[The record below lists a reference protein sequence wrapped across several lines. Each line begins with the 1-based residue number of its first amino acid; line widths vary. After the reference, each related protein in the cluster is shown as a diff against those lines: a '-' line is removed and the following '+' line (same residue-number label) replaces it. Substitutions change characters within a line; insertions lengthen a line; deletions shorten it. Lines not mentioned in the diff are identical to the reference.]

1 MARMEREAG
10 CGKQA
15 SGGAEKMRGE
25 EDILRAP
32 VRFARQLLAGV
43 PYRTAVRITLFP
55 KYDNR
60 TMLANAPT
68 PNAIQASSTSPNFRL
83 ESFSANMS
91 INIRFPNDIQAAFTD
106 PLLTKNSGHDCM
118 ERSRRPNS
126 FALWANISTISP
138 LRFLNA
144 LKNSQPPS
152 DELTFK
158 ITPGLGG
165 TSQRAITVGA
175 RVTFEQ
181 VYQFAD
187 DNDSIPIGGY
197 AHTVGVSGG
206 WMTAYTI
213 TLIFAFYLT
222 TEIEQGAGHSALS
235 SSFGLGVGRV
245 LEIKIVTPG
254 RPRTAGTCQNT
265 DLFWALRG
273 GGGEA
278 FGMVVVSTHL
288 VEQRI
293 PSEVINMTFTP
304 TATKLQAYFEIL
316 ANNSTILGER
326 ERGRGGRINRAPT
339 DLIHVNPRLSLA
351 TAHDA
356 GLRSARAK
364 NGTAATE
371 TLPSWSTFFTR
382 TIPLRAQPSLPENRV
397 PRQRL
402 CIPRSVAAKPS
413 HPTKSHPKKQLGG
426 DAFPQRCGNAPPPNS
441 TYPQKNFTPK
451 KKSVAM
457 RSTNHTT
464 LESTSHSTL

>member
-1 MARMEREAG
+1 ME
-10 CGKQA
+10 
-15 SGGAEKMRGE
+15 AEKVLLTRHLDMNAVVWQRAWRRH

-60 TMLANAPT
+60 TMLA
-68 PNAIQASSTSPNFRL
+68 SSTSPNFRL

-91 INIRFPNDIQAAFTD
+91 DGRVRDLYEHPLGMSKRRHNSLPLTAFRDTRVKPRRAIFPNDIQAAFTD

-144 LKNSQPPS
+144 WKNSQPPS
-152 DELTFK
+152 G
-158 ITPGLGG
+158 PG
-165 TSQRAITVGA
+165 Q
-175 RVTFEQ
+175 FEQ

-187 DNDSIPIGGY
+187 DNDSILS
-197 AHTVGVSGG
+197 ADMRTQLAS
-206 WMTAYTI
+206 A
-213 TLIFAFYLT
+213 
-222 TEIEQGAGHSALS
+222 GAGHSALS

-413 HPTKSHPKKQLGG
+413 HPKKQLSGN
-426 DAFPQRCGNAPPPNS
+426 AFPQRCGNAPPPNS
-441 TYPQKNFTPK
+441 TYTQKNFTPK